1 MYFYTYNFLF
11 ILDNLIFPLFQR
23 LLAVVMV
30 NTQDFPMCNDLSTP
44 HIPPEGVLSQAGYG
58 APCEKTPCLPGMSC
72 CYNGRY
78 KAVCE
83 GNQMISCRLVLVLNV
98 ISDFI
103 STSILSILVVRY
115 RVWEPL
121 WW

>member
-1 MYFYTYNFLF
+1 MSVL
-11 ILDNLIFPLFQR
+11 
-23 LLAVVMV
+23 VVC
-30 NTQDFPMCNDLSTP
+30 QDFPMCNDLSTP

-83 GNQMISCRLVLVLNV
+83 GKQLTVSPRQEATWLITEGGLSSELTSHGLYGENVFQM
-98 ISDFI
+98 
-103 STSILSILVVRY
+103 TG
-115 RVWEPL
+115 
-121 WW
+121 